1 MSRSRAGRSRLAT
14 ALLVG
19 LGLVVAVV
27 VLGLFLL
34 LNRPIGTQVEMDG
47 DLDES
52 YCQMFP
58 EDCR

>member
-1 MSRSRAGRSRLAT
+1 
-14 ALLVG
+14 VG
-19 LGLVVAVV
+19 LGVVAVVV

-34 LNRPIGTQVEMDG
+34 LNRPIGTQAEMDG

-52 YCQMFP
+52 YCHMFP